1 MTRNRQPVE
10 PFDLHDGQPGYL
22 YLRVVEH
29 IEARIRTGELH
40 PGTRLP
46 GERDLA
52 ARYGVSLSTLRRAI
66 TVLRQRGRVAV
77 LPAKGTYITTS
88 ALN

>member
-10 PFDLHDGQPGYL
+10 PSDPYDRQPGYL
-22 YLRVVEH
+22 YLRVAEH
-29 IEARIRTGELH
+29 IEARIRTGDLR

-52 ARYGVSLSTLRRAI
+52 EKYGVSLSTLRRAI
-66 TVLRQRGRVAV
+66 TVLRERGRVVV